1 MMIEYLYRVLTFIE
15 KNIGRLDAEIIES
28 NLFGYDADDNAIYIT
43 DEKDELDIA
52 WDVFMLEYLKDEFDL
67 DLRGRGDNVMEMFSL
82 LHEIGHFKTMWM
94 FDYDEYERESDKLDD
109 DDFMSYRRL
118 YGEYLA
124 DDWAVTFIRKY
135 PEILNIK

>member
-1 MMIEYLYRVLTFIE
+1 MMIEYLYRVLAFIE

-82 LHEIGHFKTMWM
+82 LHEIGHSKTMWM